1 MLLTSSPNNPLT
13 QWVPGVIT
21 VLWWLGVVFLVVGLV
36 LVGLGITGGRIDC
49 EWHITEPVSPVVPS
63 SVQNQ
68 PRWGVGRN
76 GIVGLIVTVVVI
88 VVVLRFLGVL

>member
-49 EWHITEPVSPVVPS
+49 E
-63 SVQNQ
+63 
-68 PRWGVGRN
+68 
-76 GIVGLIVTVVVI
+76 
-88 VVVLRFLGVL
+88 